1 MLRRCV
7 TPPCANLTRG
17 LSNIFVTAA
26 GQNSIMGTEIQT
38 ERIDRSWTE
47 ILKLWHAAYETK
59 IFDGHREAVGRGPT
73 LQASREAALTVW
85 VSDGQREYEASRDSF
100 SAAP

>member
-1 MLRRCV
+1 MRHTALRQSDSGIEQYFCHSAR
-7 TPPCANLTRG
+7 
-17 LSNIFVTAA
+17 SEFD
-26 GQNSIMGTEIQT
+26 MGTEIQT